1 VVCLLC
7 GIRKARRGCPAL
19 GQQICAVCCGTKR
32 LVEISCP
39 PDCAWLAGAREH
51 PAAAVIRR
59 QQRDRELVAPFVRD
73 FSERQSQLFIL
84 IGAFLNGYRPAEF
97 QTLLDADVAQGTE
110 ALASTYET
118 AARGVIYEHRPGS
131 PVAARLAVELK
142 ELLAET
148 RERAGPGFDHD
159 AMVVLR
165 GMREAVDAARA
176 SEPENPRAFLELVSR
191 IMQPL
196 MANRSEKRGEIQ
208 LTDRG

>member
-1 VVCLLC
+1 M
-7 GIRKARRGCPAL
+7 
-19 GQQICAVCCGTKR
+19 
-32 LVEISCP
+32 
-39 PDCAWLAGAREH
+39 
-51 PAAAVIRR
+51 
-59 QQRDRELVAPFVRD
+59 RD

-84 IGAFLNGYRPAEF
+84 IGAFLNGYRPGEF
-97 QTLLDADVAQGTE
+97 RALLDEDVAQGTE

-148 RERAGPGFDHD
+148 RERAGPGIDHD

-176 SEPENPRAFLELVSR
+176 SDPENPRAFLELVSR

-196 MANRSEKRGEIQ
+196 MASRSEKRGEIQ

>member
-1 VVCLLC
+1 
-7 GIRKARRGCPAL
+7 
-19 GQQICAVCCGTKR
+19 
-32 LVEISCP
+32 
-39 PDCAWLAGAREH
+39 LAGAREH

-59 QQRDRELVAPFVRD
+59 QERDREIVAPFVRD

-84 IGAFLNGYRPAEF
+84 IGAFLSGYRPAEL
-97 QTLLDADVAQGTE
+97 QTLLDEDVAQGTE

-118 AARGVIYEHRPGS
+118 ASRGVIYEHRPGS

-142 ELLAET
+142 ALLAEAH
-148 RERAGPGFDHD
+148 ERAGSGFDHD

-165 GMREAVDAARA
+165 GLREAVDAARA
-176 SEPENPRAFLELVSR
+176 SDPENRRAFLDLVSR

-208 LTDRG
+208 LTDRA

>member
-1 VVCLLC
+1 M
-7 GIRKARRGCPAL
+7 
-19 GQQICAVCCGTKR
+19 
-32 LVEISCP
+32 
-39 PDCAWLAGAREH
+39 
-51 PAAAVIRR
+51 
-59 QQRDRELVAPFVRD
+59 RD

-84 IGAFLNGYRPAEF
+84 IGAFLNGYRPGEF
-97 QTLLDADVAQGTE
+97 RALLDEDVAQGTE

-118 AARGVIYEHRPGS
+118 ASRGDQRSRTVLVDH
-131 PVAARLAVELK
+131 AARLAVELK